1 MAINTFEY
9 AKLLQNKLDQHMIA
23 TSATGWMESNA
34 GQVIYKGGNEVKIP
48 SMTTTGLKNYDR
60 DSGYKQGAITTT
72 YKTYTMTQDRG
83 TVFHIDAMDV
93 DETGFIVNAANV
105 TKEFQDRHV
114 IPEVDAYR
122 LSKISAVAKTA
133 NQSKNYTVDEATI
146 LAELKEGIRAV
157 QDYVDGTPVRI
168 ILTSKVLGALEN
180 SPKWDR
186 TVQVDNFTQGN
197 LNFQVKSIDGNRIQT
212 VPSAR
217 MFSQILVKDGETS
230 GQEAGGYEKAVGAQ
244 DINFLIVAENAPIA
258 ISKTDLL
265 RIFDPLTNQDA
276 NAWKIDYRKYH
287 DLWIKKSMEKAIY
300 ANLKP
305 GA

>member
-23 TSATGWMESNA
+23 TSATGWMEANA

-48 SMTTTGLKNYDR
+48 TMTTTGLKNYDR

-93 DETGFIVNAANV
+93 DETGFVVNAASV

-122 LSKISAVAKTA
+122 LSKISAIAKTA
-133 NQSKNYTVDEATI
+133 NQSKDYTVDEATI
-146 LAELKEGIRAV
+146 LAELKAGIRAV
-157 QDYVDGTPVRI
+157 QDYIGGTPVRI
-168 ILTSKVLGALEN
+168 ILTSDVLGALEN

-217 MFSQILVKDGETS
+217 MFSQILIKDGETA
-230 GQEAGGYEKAVGAQ
+230 GQESGGYEKAVDAQ

-287 DLWIKKSMEKAIY
+287 DLWIKSSMEKAIY

-305 GA
+305 GV

>member
-1 MAINTFEY
+1 M
-9 AKLLQNKLDQHMIA
+9 
-23 TSATGWMESNA
+23 
-34 GQVIYKGGNEVKIP
+34 
-48 SMTTTGLKNYDR
+48 
-60 DSGYKQGAITTT
+60 
-72 YKTYTMTQDRG
+72 
-83 TVFHIDAMDV
+83 
-93 DETGFIVNAANV
+93 
-105 TKEFQDRHV
+105 
-114 IPEVDAYR
+114 DAYR
-122 LSKISAVAKTA
+122 LSKISAIAKTA
-133 NQSKNYTVDEATI
+133 NQSKDYTVDEATI
-146 LAELKEGIRAV
+146 LAELKAGIRAV
-157 QDYVDGTPVRI
+157 QDYIGGTPVRI
-168 ILTSKVLGALEN
+168 ILTSEVLGALEN